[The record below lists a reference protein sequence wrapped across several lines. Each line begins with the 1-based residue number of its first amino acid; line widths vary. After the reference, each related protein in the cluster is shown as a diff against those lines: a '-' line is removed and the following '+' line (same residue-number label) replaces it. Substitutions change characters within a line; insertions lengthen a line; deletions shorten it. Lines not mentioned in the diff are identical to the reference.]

1 MLSIRTI
8 VASPLIFQIQTILT
22 WDVDFETRIAH
33 FWCPFKG
40 GWKDEHPLPK
50 VEYELVPWRLPSK
63 INLVHDVSAI
73 IIVDWS
79 YKP

>member
-22 WDVDFETRIAH
+22 WDVDVETRIAH
-33 FWCPFKG
+33 FWWLEKNQHIPFKG

-50 VEYELVPWRLPSK
+50 VVPGGYLARSTWCMM
-63 INLVHDVSAI
+63 
-73 IIVDWS
+73 
-79 YKP
+79 